1 MKRRKLLKSIALSA
15 GAMVILPSWAQ
26 GWSRENIVTS
36 HVFKL
41 EEKEMLRL
49 IAGTFI
55 PEGASKGANGVGVE
69 LFLEKL
75 FSDCYTIEDQN
86 KLKAAIKTL
95 MLHADLNH
103 HLTFG
108 ACSAAQREGLLV
120 DLEKSA
126 EHLWAYTTLR
136 TETIRG
142 YTTSEYVLTEHY
154 HYVMAPGFYHGC
166 VNV

>member
-1 MKRRKLLKSIALSA
+1 MKRRKLLQSLALSA
-15 GAMVILPSWAQ
+15 GALVALPSWAEA
-26 GWSRENIVTS
+26 WNKESIAPIS
-36 HVFKL
+36 VFKN

-49 IAGTFI
+49 IVGTFI
-55 PEGASKGANGVGVE
+55 PEGKSKGGNGVGVE

-75 FSDCYTIEDQN
+75 FSDCYTVEDQN
-86 KLKAAIKTL
+86 KIKSAMKAL
-95 MLHADLNH
+95 SLQADLNH

-108 ACSAAQREGLLV
+108 ACNTSQRESLLM

-136 TETIRG
+136 AETIRG
-142 YTTSEYVLTEHY
+142 YTSSEYVLTAHY

>member
-1 MKRRKLLKSIALSA
+1 MKRRKLLQSLALSA
-15 GAMVILPSWAQ
+15 GAMVVLPSWAQ
-26 GWSRENIVTS
+26 AWNKDSIVS
-36 HVFKL
+36 AQLFKW

-55 PEGASKGANGVGVE
+55 PEGTSKGANGVGVE

-75 FSDCYTIEDQN
+75 FQDCYTEEDQN
-86 KLKAAIKTL
+86 KIKSAIKAL
-95 MLHADLNH
+95 SLQADLNH

-108 ACSAAQREGLLV
+108 ACSAAQREALLL
-120 DLEKSA
+120 DLEHSA

-136 TETIRG
+136 SETIRG
-142 YTTSEYVLTEHY
+142 YTSSEYVLTEHY

>member
-15 GAMVILPSWAQ
+15 GAIVILPSWAQ

-86 KLKAAIKTL
+86 KLKAAIKAL
-95 MLHADLNH
+95 MLQADLNH